1 MWFLLILVFAKG
13 KQLAPY
19 LKCVRLG
26 HIERDR
32 APWHQ
37 KYCSRQTEQRRKAV
51 VLEYVY
57 RKNIHAT
64 ADSTV

>member
-1 MWFLLILVFAKG
+1 MWFLLILVES
-13 KQLAPY
+13 KQTLRY

-57 RKNIHAT
+57 HKNIRAK
-64 ADSTV
+64 